1 MHTINIR
8 TPTLWAWQRQWK
20 ILAQRSI
27 ERASTVGQW
36 EWAFAVSHLS
46 ARWRRSRSV
55 VSVAISPTRLRFPS
69 PLLPLPRSL
78 QRISTV
84 CDKCKVVTY
93 CSRECQVADWKAH
106 VSLARQSG
114 RREEFLPLSL
124 FSSLSFLVVSVDH
137 RNVRRT
143 SSSSPPVPRNPNAP
157 PSENSGKAMAPP
169 GVLSMQGWNT
179 T

>member
-1 MHTINIR
+1 MSLGSAR
-8 TPTLWAWQRQWK
+8 
-20 ILAQRSI
+20 
-27 ERASTVGQW
+27 TVGRG
-36 EWAFAVSHLS
+36 ERTIAVSHLS
-46 ARWRRSRSV
+46 TRWRRSCTAV
-55 VSVAISPTRLRFPS
+55 PVAMSPTRLRFPS
-69 PLLPLPRSL
+69 PHLPLPRSP
-78 QRISTV
+78 QCISTV

-137 RNVRRT
+137 RIVRRT